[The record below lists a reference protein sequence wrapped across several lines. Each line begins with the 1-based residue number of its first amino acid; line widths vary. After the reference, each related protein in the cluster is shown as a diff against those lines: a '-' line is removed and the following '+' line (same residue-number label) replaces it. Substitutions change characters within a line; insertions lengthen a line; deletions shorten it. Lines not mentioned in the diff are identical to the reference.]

1 MALRLEV
8 STLAGISIRINTCP
22 EDTVLK
28 LRCVAECKLNILI
41 KHLVTADAHIIA
53 DERQAVAAASIKDGD
68 VLQALA
74 MTEDDKIDAIV
85 KDKEKQMENIGV
97 APRVDVDRAGEYVIV
112 AMHWQLIESQ
122 DYDRWEYM
130 LHHLTSWRRGGAALD
145 AAVLETGSV
154 FDLCDGGYD
163 LIFVGDGEYEKRRRT
178 RLDRDDGTVY
188 RKSLD
193 SLLQARLNA
202 DSVEKRFSA

>member
-8 STLAGISIRINTCP
+8 STLAGISIPINIYP

-41 KHLVTADAHIIA
+41 KHLVTADAHIIGDEKLAIA
-53 DERQAVAAASIKDGD
+53 DANIKDGD

-85 KDKEKQMENIGV
+85 KDKEKQMEFIG
-97 APRVDVDRAGEYVIV
+97 AIDPRVDIARSGEYVII
-112 AMHWQLIESQ
+112 AIHWELTSE

-145 AAVLETGSV
+145 AAVFERGDVLG
-154 FDLCDGGYD
+154 FCDGGYE

-188 RKSLD
+188 RKSVD
-193 SLLQARLNA
+193 SLLHARLNA
-202 DSVEKRFSA
+202 DSVEKRLSE

>member
-8 STLAGISIRINTCP
+8 STLAGISIPINVCP

-41 KHLVTADAHIIA
+41 KHLVTADAHIMA
-53 DERQAVAAASIKDGD
+53 DERQAVAEANIKDGD

-74 MTEDDKIDAIV
+74 MTKDDKIDAIV
-85 KDKEKQMENIGV
+85 KDKENQMESIGV
-97 APRVDVDRAGEYVIV
+97 APRVHVDRAGEYVII
-112 AMHWQLIESQ
+112 AMHWQVRVSE

-130 LHHLTSWRRGGAALD
+130 LHHLTSWRRGAAALD
-145 AAVLETGSV
+145 GAAFETGAR
-154 FDLCDGGYD
+154 FDFCDGGYD

-178 RLDRDDGTVY
+178 RLGRDDGTVY
-188 RKSLD
+188 RKSLH

-202 DSVEKRFSA
+202 DSAEKRFSA